1 MSIIASI
8 IIAGSTVFVNTPD
21 EALNYNPTADTLELN
36 IVPRKVSPLDCYVNL
51 TVREYT
57 NLLNQVSVL
66 WTAHTN
72 RIASIKRHKERQE
85 KQAALQKV
93 RENVKKHKSA
103 MGKSSGGVKK

>member
-1 MSIIASI
+1 MKFIISCCCALAVLAAS
-8 IIAGSTVFVNTPD
+8 A
-21 EALNYNPTADTLELN
+21 E
-36 IVPRKVSPLDCYVNL
+36 VSDCYVRM
-51 TVREYT
+51 TVTEYT
-57 NLLNQVSVL
+57 NLVSQVSTL